1 MSEEKST
8 LDATGSSGIDYSG
21 RPFGYL
27 NPDSET
33 AMICEQDTAI
43 RDEISKALK
52 TLHIDVVE
60 PTTFKEA
67 LRYLR
72 FHIFNVIVVDENFDT
87 GVWEV
92 NYVLKYIE
100 TLIMPVRRQT
110 FVVLISET
118 YPTMDNMRAYN
129 KSVNLIINKK
139 EIAEAALILK
149 KEIAENSDF
158 YYLFKENINKFG
170 KIY

>member
-8 LDATGSSGIDYSG
+8 LDTTGSGGIDYSG

-27 NPDSET
+27 DPDSET
-33 AMICEQDTAI
+33 AMICEQDKI
-43 RDEISKALK
+43 VKGKINNALK
-52 TLHIDVVE
+52 TLNFGLVE
-60 PTTFKEA
+60 PATFKEA

-72 FHIFNVIVVDENFDT
+72 FHIFDLIVIDEDFDT

-92 NYVLKYIE
+92 NYVLNYIE
-100 TLIMPVRRQT
+100 NLIMPVRRQT

-118 YPTMDNMRAYN
+118 YPTMDNMRAYS

-139 EIAEAALILK
+139 EIAEAGIILK
-149 KEIAENSDF
+149 KEIAENNDF
-158 YYLFKENINKFG
+158 YYLFKENVNKFG
-170 KIY
+170 KI

>member
-1 MSEEKST
+1 MSEKKST
-8 LDATGSSGIDYSG
+8 LDATGSEGIDYSG

-33 AMICEQDTAI
+33 AMICEKDPAI

-52 TLHIDVVE
+52 ALSIDIVE
-60 PTTFKEA
+60 PTSFKEA

-87 GVWEV
+87 GVGEV
-92 NYVLKYIE
+92 NYVLHYAE
-100 TLIMPVRRQT
+100 NLIMPIRRQT

-149 KEIAENSDF
+149 KEIAEDSDF
-158 YYLFKENINKFG
+158 YYLFKENLNKSG
-170 KIY
+170 KI

>member
-8 LDATGSSGIDYSG
+8 LDSTGSSGIDYSG
-21 RPFGYL
+21 RPFGYFD
-27 NPDSET
+27 PDSET
-33 AMICEQDTAI
+33 AMICEQDTTI
-43 RDEISKALK
+43 RHELSKALK

-87 GVWEV
+87 VVWEV

-149 KEIAENSDF
+149 KEIADNSDF

>member
-8 LDATGSSGIDYSG
+8 LDATKAGGIDYSG

-27 NPDSET
+27 DPDNET
-33 AMICEQDTAI
+33 AMICEQDPII
-43 RDEISKALK
+43 REELSKAIKSLN
-52 TLHIDVVE
+52 IDVVE

-72 FHIFNVIVVDENFDT
+72 FHIFNVIVVDEKFDT
-87 GVWEV
+87 DVWES
-92 NYVLKYIE
+92 NYVLNYIE
-100 TLIMPVRRQT
+100 NLIMPIRRKT

-139 EIAEAALILK
+139 ETAEAALILK

-158 YYLFKENINKFG
+158 YYLFRENINKSG

>member
-8 LDATGSSGIDYSG
+8 LDATGSEGIDYSG

-27 NPDSET
+27 NPDNET
-33 AMICEQDTAI
+33 AMICEQDPSI

-52 TLHIDVVE
+52 TLNIDVVE

-87 GVWEV
+87 SVWEV
-92 NYVLKYIE
+92 NYVLNYIE
-100 TLIMPVRRQT
+100 NSIMPVRRRT

-118 YPTMDNMRAYN
+118 YPTMDNMHAYN

-149 KEIAENSDF
+149 KEIAENSYF

-170 KIY
+170 KI

>member
-1 MSEEKST
+1 
-8 LDATGSSGIDYSG
+8 
-21 RPFGYL
+21 
-27 NPDSET
+27 
-33 AMICEQDTAI
+33 MICEQDPAI
-43 RDEISKALK
+43 RDEISNALK
-52 TLHIDVVE
+52 ILKIDVVE

-87 GVWEV
+87 GVGEV
-92 NYVLKYIE
+92 NYVLNYIE
-100 TLIMPVRRQT
+100 NLIMPVRRQT
-110 FVVLISET
+110 FAVLISET

-170 KIY
+170 KI

>member
-1 MSEEKST
+1 MSEEKPAAETTAS
-8 LDATGSSGIDYSG
+8 GGIDYSG

-33 AMICEQDTAI
+33 AMICQQDAAI
-43 RDEISKALK
+43 RDNISKALK
-52 TLHIDVVE
+52 ELKFDVVE
-60 PTTFKEA
+60 PSTFKEA
-67 LRYLR
+67 LRYMR

-87 GVWEV
+87 DTWEV
-92 NYVLKYIE
+92 NYVLNYIE
-100 TLIMPVRRQT
+100 NLIMPVRRQT

-139 EIAEAALILK
+139 EIAEVAMILK
-149 KEIAENSDF
+149 KEIAENTDF
-158 YYLFKENINKFG
+158 YYLFKESIRKFG
-170 KIY
+170 KI

>member
-1 MSEEKST
+1 MSEEKET
-8 LDATGSSGIDYSG
+8 LDATGSEIDYSG

-43 RDEISKALK
+43 RGEINKALK
-52 TLHIDVVE
+52 ALNMDIVE
-60 PTTFKEA
+60 PMTFKEA

-72 FHIFNVIVVDENFDT
+72 FHIFNVIVVDENFDIGT
-87 GVWEV
+87 WDV
-92 NYVLKYIE
+92 NYVLDYIE
-100 TLIMPVRRQT
+100 NLIMPLRRKT
-110 FVVLISET
+110 FVVLISDT

-139 EIAEAALILK
+139 EIAETALILK
-149 KEIAENSDF
+149 KEISENSDF
-158 YYLFKENINKFG
+158 YYLFRENVNKYG
-170 KIY
+170 KI